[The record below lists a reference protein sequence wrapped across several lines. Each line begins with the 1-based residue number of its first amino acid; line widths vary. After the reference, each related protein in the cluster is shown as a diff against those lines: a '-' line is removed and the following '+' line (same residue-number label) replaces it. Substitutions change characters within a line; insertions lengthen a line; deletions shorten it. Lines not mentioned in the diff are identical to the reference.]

1 MDVIYLYG
9 RALGLSLFML
19 TDGLTF
25 HLESTQS
32 ASQDKVLFFQDFS
45 FYFIFKNNLLLLWAL
60 QES

>member
-25 HLESTQS
+25 HLENTRS
-32 ASQDKVLFFQDFS
+32 ASQDKILFFQDFS
-45 FYFIFKNNLLLLWAL
+45 FYFIF
-60 QES
+60 